1 MLKIYFTG
9 HNYEVE
15 IASRGGEALEKTH
28 LALPNLIIL
37 DILLKLA

>member
-9 HNYEVE
+9 QNYEGE
-15 IASRGGEALEKTH
+15 IASRGAEALEKTRQV
-28 LALPNLIIL
+28 LPNPIIL